1 MLPRSA
7 ALFRDWCPTVFPRLS
22 IVVPYYDVERYLA
35 ACLDSLARQTF
46 RDFEVVLVDDGSR
59 DGSAEIARA
68 FCAADPRF
76 RLVTSANQGLGPARN
91 LGVEH
96 AQGEYLTFVDSDDL
110 VPRHAYEMLI
120 RSLDRTSSS
129 LAGGNARR
137 FNNTAGVRQSYV
149 HRFAFAADRPA
160 THVLEFPGLAIDRMV
175 WNKVYRRRFWDQFAY
190 RFPAIRYEDY
200 PVTLK
205 AHLDAVT
212 VDCLAAPT
220 YYWRERESG
229 ESITQ
234 QKFVFGNLEDRVVSA
249 EMVLDMVDRRAPELR
264 PEVHHHLAQID
275 LTTVVQAFAA
285 AAEHEVPALL
295 GLGRRLTGRLDEQ
308 VLERVPAFQRLEYYA
323 LRSGDVELLQR
334 LARFR
339 ADGGLAAGVRADRHP
354 ILPWRYR
361 SAYPGSRDAT
371 GVPAD
376 VYRLARKELELR
388 AAATHLEWA
397 DDALVLRGTAE
408 ILHMPAD
415 DDATLRMTL
424 LAGLRATP
432 LRVRRIPVPGGGE
445 RVTGFETRV
454 PRSVLAAIPRQRGSV
469 RLMATMRSGPVRR
482 RSLLGLQT
490 LYPVGARIGDAWF
503 QPARAPDGRMQL
515 RRIAGEAELTG
526 AVADGD
532 ALVLSGR
539 LPSGTAARELVLSRA
554 ARDVRVPLE
563 AGPDGTFTARIPV
576 RAVVDATSPDDPFLG
591 RTLLIPK
598 IGDSLLLITGLSGA
612 VSVPYG
618 DRVLS
623 IARSPGQYLNL
634 VEAPSTVSA
643 SAITVDGD
651 VITVSGPRW
660 DGVDYRRIVWRRFQ
674 PNSDDAVDAP
684 CAMTL
689 DPGRWAARL
698 DTAALEPADE
708 ADWTLFA
715 GDYAVQ
721 AETFALTSL
730 PRRLAGHLLYT
741 RAGTLHLE
749 TS

>member
-1 MLPRSA
+1 M
-7 ALFRDWCPTVFPRLS
+7 FPRLS
-22 IVVPYYDVERYLA
+22 IVVPFYGVERYLA

-46 RDFEVVLVDDGSR
+46 RDFEVVLVDDGSP

-76 RLVTSANQGLGPARN
+76 RLVTSENQGLGPARN

-160 THVLEFPGLAIDRMV
+160 THVLEFPELAIDRMV
-175 WNKVYRRRFWDQFAY
+175 WNKVYRRRFWDQFGY

-200 PVTLK
+200 PVTLE

-234 QKFVFGNLEDRVVSA
+234 QRFVFGNLEDRVVSA

-264 PEVHHHLAQID
+264 PTVHHHLAQID

-285 AAEHEVPALL
+285 AAGPEVPALL

-308 VLERVPAFQRLEYYA
+308 VLERIPAFQRLEYHA

-361 SAYPGSRDAT
+361 SAYPGSRDAA
-371 GVPAD
+371 GVPAG
-376 VYRLARKELELR
+376 VYRLAPKELALR
-388 AAATHLEWA
+388 ASATHLEWA

-408 ILHMPAD
+408 ILHMPASA
-415 DDATLRMTL
+415 DASLRLTLVT
-424 LAGLRATP
+424 GLRATP
-432 LRVRRIPVPGGGE
+432 LPVRRIPAPDGE
-445 RVTGFETRV
+445 QRVTGFEARV
-454 PRSVLAAIPRQRGSV
+454 PRDMLAAIPRQRGSA
-469 RLMATMRSGPVRR
+469 RLMASMRSGTVRR
-482 RSLLGLQT
+482 RGLLGLQT

-515 RRIAGEAELTG
+515 RRLSGDAELTG
-526 AVADGD
+526 AAADGD
-532 ALVLSGR
+532 TLVLTGR
-539 LPSGTAARELVLSRA
+539 APTGPAAPELLLSRA

-563 AGPDGTFTARIPV
+563 TGPDGTFTARIPV
-576 RAVVDATSPDDPFLG
+576 REVVDATSPDDPFLG
-591 RTLLIPK
+591 RTLLIPQ
-598 IGDSLLLITGLSGA
+598 IGDSLLLVTGLSAA
-612 VSVPYG
+612 VAVPWG

-634 VEAPSTVSA
+634 VEGPARVTA
-643 SAITVDGD
+643 SGITVDGD

-660 DGVDYRRIVWRRFQ
+660 DGVDYRGIVWRRFR
-674 PNSDDAVDAP
+674 PNSDDAVDAA
-684 CAMTL
+684 CAVTV
-689 DPGRWAARL
+689 DGDRWTARL
-698 DTAALEPADE
+698 DSTALEPAGE

-715 GDYAVQ
+715 DGYAVQ
-721 AETFALTSL
+721 AETFALTGL
-730 PRRLAGHLLYT
+730 PRRLARHRLHT